1 MKKQLLIAAVAATMT
16 SVAMADVSI
25 SGAAEVNWTNTDTQ
39 NADSVNAISHDF
51 DLKIT
56 GKSGATTI
64 VMDIENTNAA
74 GDLSQVTA
82 AEAAALG
89 DATLEGTANAT
100 ALTSA
105 QTAAL
110 NEIASNELNVK
121 NVYMKTNIAGV
132 NVQMGTWYGADS
144 LMANGSQK
152 TDQVSLDYSMNGVKV
167 QYENEAAGDESVT
180 VSGTVS
186 GVSLSHEM
194 FQNDNT
200 ETKVSGSL
208 SGVNVAYVTVDS
220 DTTNSKKDSLE
231 VSTEV
236 QGVTLTYASVDVDG
250 TGTTS
255 SDTFFGTHA
264 AIHEATGFGAS
275 MALAGNTVTVKSYD
289 IEASGAAGAAD
300 DSYTKLVVNRPLASG
315 ATLEVTYT
323 DKDDAGSVDV
333 ETLDIE
339 LAVKF

>member
-16 SVAMADVSI
+16 SVAMADISI

-56 GKSGATTI
+56 GKSGATTV

-74 GDLSQVTA
+74 ADA
-82 AEAAALG
+82 ADG
-89 DATLEGTANAT
+89 GTVVVNAT
-100 ALTSA
+100 SADAVNVTSVK
-105 QTAAL
+105 TD
-110 NEIASNELNVK
+110 NELNVK
-121 NVYMKTNIAGV
+121 NAYMKTSIAGV
-132 NVQMGTWYGADS
+132 NVKMGTWFGADTLLS
-144 LMANGSQK
+144 NGSQK

-180 VSGTVS
+180 VSGAVA
-186 GVSLSHEM
+186 GVALSHEM
-194 FQNDNT
+194 FQANDKT
-200 ETKVSGSL
+200 DTSISGSF
-208 SGVNVAYVTVDS
+208 SGVNVAYRSIESDATNADS
-220 DTTNSKKDSLE
+220 TSTE
-231 VSTEV
+231 ISTEV
-236 QGVTLTYASVDVDG
+236 QGVTLSYADIDADG
-250 TGTTS
+250 TVS
-255 SDTFFGTHA
+255 SDTWFGTHA
-264 AIHEATGFGAS
+264 AINEATGFGAS
-275 MALAGNTVTVKSYD
+275 TSLAGNTVTVKSYD
-289 IEASGAAGAAD
+289 IKTAAANGD

-323 DKDDAGSVDV
+323 DKDAGDSRADV